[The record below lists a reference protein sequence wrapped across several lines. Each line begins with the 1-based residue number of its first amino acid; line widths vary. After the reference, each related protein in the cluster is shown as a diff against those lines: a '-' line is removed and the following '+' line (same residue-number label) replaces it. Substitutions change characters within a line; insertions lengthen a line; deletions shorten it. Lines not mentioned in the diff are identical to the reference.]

1 MNKQLSLSI
10 RFVVSVITVALMV
23 TAAIVVG
30 DKEVIFPET
39 AALTVGA
46 FVSDKLPWRTG
57 MVRMIVV
64 MTLGAF
70 IGYGLSA
77 YSPLPLYVN
86 VIAAFTACII
96 ILSAVRSTMLP
107 MISAAVLPIL
117 TNVQSLVYPVSV
129 ILLTLAVIEIRLLLL
144 RYGLIEQTEFPDENI
159 SGRAE
164 IARRLWLIIVFA
176 ILAAAAIF
184 SGMTFIIAP
193 PLAVVFAEA
202 AQKDTPVRKD
212 PFGFFLCT
220 ILCTFAG
227 TASRMVLCDLFR
239 VNIVIGAAVSAAAA
253 LFFLILFKKPFPPA
267 AALAV
272 LPFILP
278 ESVIALYPFQVVTG
292 CAAVI
297 SLDMIYQKALDKDTP
312 ERAVVGIIDFILSL
326 QILPPKRVYAPA
338 DSRVKTEKNVQSDD
352 GEILPPSLDDDN
364 VTAIPAVSGTMTEE
378 TAVSENETRIITE
391 KAEEEVPGIPD
402 SIPQSDTVSEIHEET
417 EKKADTAKTVSEDAA
432 ENDDTLLPSLLEGEI
447 IAIEPSDDA
456 FSFTLPAME
465 EKTLPPV
472 LKFEDDE
479 EKASEAPEMSAISS
493 EDKEDKEKKVLPE
506 KRRSI
511 FDKLKSG
518 KKKSGQKNTSSEKQ
532 DKTQDTAD
540 KDEPDSEP
548 AKPQKNV
555 RRRI

>member
-297 SLDMIYQKALDKDTP
+297 SLDMIYQKALDKDIP

-417 EKKADTAKTVSEDAA
+417 EKKADTAMMMHFHSHCRQWRKKLCRRCLNLKTMRKKLQKLRKCPQYLLRIKRTKRKQRKKSCLKSA
-432 ENDDTLLPSLLEGEI
+432 EVFLISLNPGKRNPGRKTQAPKSRIKLRILPIKTSQTQSLLSPRRMCGGVYEI
-447 IAIEPSDDA
+447 
-456 FSFTLPAME
+456 L
-465 EKTLPPV
+465 L
-472 LKFEDDE
+472 
-479 EKASEAPEMSAISS
+479 
-493 EDKEDKEKKVLPE
+493 
-506 KRRSI
+506 
-511 FDKLKSG
+511 
-518 KKKSGQKNTSSEKQ
+518 
-532 DKTQDTAD
+532 
-540 KDEPDSEP
+540 
-548 AKPQKNV
+548 
-555 RRRI
+555 